1 VPDSRRVQFQV
12 LLGITRLLIARSRGD
27 LPAAAAEARRLQAL
41 AEAPEA
47 AELGLSGELVSAAAL
62 MVLGR
67 IEVWASRSEEARRD
81 LERSATLAR
90 QAGLS
95 YWEYASLAA
104 LAVADMGQSFAL
116 AAEHARQAIDLA
128 ERHGWA
134 DENCDGVAYAVLAD
148 MLAWQGRPEE
158 AEPWIQRA
166 ERVARTMRTEAE
178 PAAMLAVVC
187 VRGRLE
193 LASGRDADAL
203 AAFEAAGRLAGHLSA
218 PPLLVT
224 QMQAWLL
231 CALVRLGD
239 TERAGQAL
247 AGLSDQDRD
256 SPETR
261 IATAALRLAQ
271 DNADAA
277 AAALAPV
284 LDGSA
289 AGISWMWL
297 TQALLL
303 EAIARDALGDQ
314 AAAGSALERALD
326 LAEPDGAVLPF
337 LLYPAPGLLER
348 QARHR
353 CAHAALIAEILGLL
367 AGTKPAPPRAGPR
380 LPVEPLNTSELR
392 VLRYLP
398 TNLTGP
404 EIAGELYISANT
416 VKTHLRTLYA
426 KLGTHHRTET
436 VARARD
442 LGLLAP
448 SARKLS
454 SGREERPGRG
464 LLRELTS

>member
-1 VPDSRRVQFQV
+1 
-12 LLGITRLLIARSRGD
+12 
-27 LPAAAAEARRLQAL
+27 
-41 AEAPEA
+41 
-47 AELGLSGELVSAAAL
+47 
-62 MVLGR
+62 
-67 IEVWASRSEEARRD
+67 
-81 LERSATLAR
+81 
-90 QAGLS
+90 
-95 YWEYASLAA
+95 
-104 LAVADMGQSFAL
+104 VADMGHSFDR

-128 ERHGWA
+128 ELHGWP
-134 DENCDGVAYAVLAD
+134 DEHCDGVPYAVLAD

-166 ERVARTMRTEAE
+166 ERAERTMAAEAE
-178 PAAMLAVVC
+178 PAAMLAVLC

-203 AAFEAAGRLAGHLSA
+203 AAFEAAGRLAGRLPA
-218 PPLLVT
+218 PRLLVT
-224 QMQAWLL
+224 QMRAWLL

-239 TERAGQAL
+239 TERAEQAL
-247 AGLSDQDRD
+247 AGLIEHDRD
-256 SPETR
+256 SPETV

-271 DNADAA
+271 DDAEAA

-289 AGISWMWL
+289 SGISWMWL
-297 TQALLL
+297 AHAFLL

-314 AAAGSALERALD
+314 IAAESALERALD
-326 LAEPDGAVLPF
+326 LAEPNGAVLPF

-353 CAHAALIAEILGLL
+353 SAHAALIAEILGLL
-367 AGTKPAPPRAGPR
+367 AGNKPAPPPAGPR
-380 LPVEPLNTSELR
+380 LPIEPLSSSELR

-404 EIAGELYISANT
+404 EIAGELYVSVNT
-416 VKTHLRTLYA
+416 VKTHLRALYA

-448 SARKLS
+448 SARS
-454 SGREERPGRG
+454 TR
-464 LLRELTS
+464 